1 MQQRNDRNVVVIGN
15 GMVGQRFVE
24 RLVTA
29 DPDAVIGV
37 TVVGEESRP
46 AYDRVALSSWFD
58 GRTGEDLS
66 LVSDEFLNG
75 GRVDYRLGRRA
86 TAVDAAGRTV
96 DLDDGSTLHY
106 DDLVLATGSYPFVP
120 PIPGHDLAGC
130 FVYRTLDDLAAI
142 KAWAGADRCGRGIV
156 VGGGL
161 LGLEAAN
168 ALRLLGLDTTVVE
181 MAPYPMPQQL
191 GGGGGR
197 MLARS
202 IADLGVNL
210 VCGVTS
216 DRFDAD
222 AEGRV
227 TGLTLTDGTVLPAEM
242 VVFSAG
248 IRPRDELGALAGAE
262 LGPRGGVVVDDLLAT
277 TVPTVWAI
285 GEVACH
291 RDRVYGLVAPGYE
304 MAELLAATLAGP
316 RVDPD
321 GNRDGSG
328 PAAYEGSDLSTK
340 LKLMGVDVAVF
351 GRSGDATPDDP
362 VDEIV
367 YDNPLERVH
376 RRLVLDPETGRLL
389 GGALVGDI
397 SGYELLR
404 AITLGQATQPD
415 DLAAHVLP
423 TDVRPPDG
431 GELPDS
437 VPVCSC
443 NAVTA
448 GQLRIAVADGAHT
461 VSELKACTDAG
472 TSCGGCVPAVNT
484 LLRTELARS
493 GVEVSNALCEHFD
506 ASRQELFDLI
516 RFHRYTT
523 WREVV
528 GAHGRG
534 RGCEICRPTVASI
547 LASLSNGYVLD
558 GDQGALQDTN
568 DHHLANMQRN
578 GTYSVV
584 PRVPGGE
591 ITPDQLIALGRIA
604 KDFDLYTKITG
615 GQRIDLF
622 GARLS
627 DLPAIWARV
636 IEAGM
641 ESGHA
646 YGKAL
651 RTVKSCVGSTWCRY
665 GVQDSVDMAI
675 RLELRYRGLRA
686 PHKIKMG
693 VSGCTRECAEA
704 QSKDVGVIATEN
716 GWNLYVAGNGGRSPR
731 HAELLASDLD
741 DDQLIRAIDRF
752 LMFYIRTADRL
763 QRTSTWFEG
772 LDGGLDHVR
781 DVIFDD
787 VLGIGDELDADM
799 ARHVETYECEWT
811 ATLADPD
818 RLAHFVEFVNAPD
831 AESPS
836 RWVRLRGQRVP
847 ARSGPESGLPSGPSA
862 DTDLP
867 GAPAGPSGQ
876 LRLVTD

>member
-1 MQQRNDRNVVVIGN
+1 MQQQDDRNVVVIGN

-24 RLVTA
+24 RLVAA
-29 DPDAVIGV
+29 DPDAGIGV
-37 TVVGEESRP
+37 TVIGEESRP

-58 GRTGEDLS
+58 GRTEDDLS
-66 LVSDEFLNG
+66 LVDGAFLTG
-75 GRVDYRLGRRA
+75 GRVDYRLGCRA
-86 TAVDAAGRTV
+86 TTIDADRRTV
-96 DLDDGSTLHY
+96 EFDDGSTLAY

-142 KAWAGADRCGRGIV
+142 DAWARRDHCRRGIV

-191 GGGGGR
+191 GAGGGR

-202 IADLGVNL
+202 ITDLGVDL
-210 VCGVTS
+210 RCGVTS

-222 AEGRV
+222 AAGQV
-227 TGLTLTDGTVLPAEM
+227 AGLTLADGTVLPAEI

-248 IRPRDELGALAGAE
+248 IRPRDELGRLVGAE
-262 LGPRGGVVVDDLLAT
+262 LGPRGGVVVDDRLAT
-277 TVPTVWAI
+277 TVPHVWAI

-316 RVDPD
+316 GRSCPDDPVA
-321 GNRDGSG
+321 G
-328 PAAYEGSDLSTK
+328 YEGSDLSTK

-351 GRSGDATPDDP
+351 GRSGDSTADDP

-367 YDNPLERVH
+367 YDNPLGRVH
-376 RRLVLDPETGRLL
+376 RRLVLDPDTGRLL

-448 GQLRIAVADGAHT
+448 GRLRGAVADGAHT
-461 VSELKACTDAG
+461 LAELKSCTDAG
-472 TSCGGCVPAVNT
+472 TSCGGCVPALNT
-484 LLRTELARS
+484 LLRTELSRA
-493 GVEVSNALCEHFD
+493 GVEVSNALCEHFEL
-506 ASRQELFDLI
+506 SRQELFDLI
-516 RFHRYTT
+516 RFHRYST

-528 GAHGRG
+528 DAHGQG

-547 LASLSNGYVLD
+547 LASLANGYVLD

-622 GARLS
+622 GARLG

-704 QSKDVGVIATEN
+704 QSKDVGDIATEN
-716 GWNLYVAGNGGRSPR
+716 GWNLYIAGNGGRSPR

-741 DDQLIRAIDRF
+741 DDQLIRAIDRL

-763 QRTSTWFEG
+763 QRTSMWFEG

-787 VLGIGDELDADM
+787 VLGIADELDADM

-836 RWVRLRGQRVP
+836 QWVRLRGQRVP
-847 ARSGPESGLPSGPSA
+847 APSRPDPSIDPGGPADRSEPSERTGK
-862 DTDLP
+862 
-867 GAPAGPSGQ
+867 